1 MEKMDINK
9 FRGIFVAMYSAYDE
23 EGEVSISRVK
33 ELARSYVHTGV
44 RGLYICGSSGE
55 GILQTAEE
63 RKKVVE
69 AVMDEVG
76 KVLTV
81 IVHIGANSTRESVE
95 LAIHAEKN
103 GTDAV
108 SAVPAIYYRL
118 SEKAVETHWQKMI
131 NASSL
136 PFIIYNIPQTTG
148 FHLTQPLF
156 MKIAKQD
163 KVIGIKMS
171 GESVFELQQF
181 KANAGKEFIVYNG
194 PDEQFL
200 GGRMMGADGGIG
212 GTYGVMPELFC
223 KVDAFIMENKFKEA
237 QELQFKIN
245 SIIKRLLDY
254 PSLYGACKYI
264 LSLRGIDTGVPR
276 LPLLPV
282 SPTDYQS
289 LTMLNEEIL
298 KVIQEY
304 TNIKEKE
311 MMG

>member
-1 MEKMDINK
+1 MTEFDLNK
-9 FRGIFVAMYSAYDE
+9 FRGIFVAMYSAYNDV
-23 EGEVSISRVK
+23 GEVCADSVK
-33 ELARSYVHTGV
+33 KLARSYVNSGV
-44 RGLYICGSSGE
+44 KGLYVGGSSGE
-55 GILQTAEE
+55 GILQTADE

-69 AVMDEVG
+69 AVMEEVG
-76 KVLTV
+76 DELTI

-95 LAIHAEKN
+95 LAIHAEQH
-103 GTDAV
+103 GADAV

-118 SEKAVETHWQKMI
+118 SEKAVETHWEAMI
-131 NASSL
+131 HASSL

-148 FHLTQPLF
+148 FHLSQSLCKK
-156 MKIAKQD
+156 MAQHD

-171 GESVFELQQF
+171 AESVFELQQF
-181 KANAGKEFIVYNG
+181 KVNSEKDFLVYNG

-223 KVDAFIMENKFKEA
+223 QLDSLILENKIKEA

-245 SIIKRLLDY
+245 DIIKSLLSY

-264 LSLRGIDTGVPR
+264 LSLRGIDTGIPR

-282 SPTDYQS
+282 SSTDHES
-289 LTMLNEEIL
+289 LILLNEEIVQ
-298 KVIQEY
+298 VIQEY
-304 TNIKEKE
+304 GKTKEKG